1 MVGHRLWTNHSF
13 EFGGWNGK
21 CHKYLSLSFSV
32 QCMKNSW
39 SVALITKKNDLTFPL
54 FIEKSGHGPAE
65 ETRGIEV
72 DRISSASD
80 VAMAEAMSVKAT
92 EDCLFLHGEVRH
104 KQGETSCMYVL
115 SRRHHTSEW
124 CSQVSTV
131 RRKVRCGTN
140 ADVKQ
145 ELSDWLWAETN

>member
-1 MVGHRLWTNHSF
+1 M
-13 EFGGWNGK
+13 
-21 CHKYLSLSFSV
+21 
-32 QCMKNSW
+32 
-39 SVALITKKNDLTFPL
+39 TFPL

-115 SRRHHTSEW
+115 SRRHHTSE
-124 CSQVSTV
+124 
-131 RRKVRCGTN
+131 
-140 ADVKQ
+140 
-145 ELSDWLWAETN
+145 